1 MHLSRAALDEALEA
15 VLDAPTDLGTVEM
28 VVRRPDV
35 EEREILAIGRLT
47 VAEGL
52 EGDNWNRRGSS
63 RTEDGGPHP
72 DMQLN
77 VISAR
82 VSSLLCDGDAQLR
95 ALAGDQ
101 LHVDLDITES
111 NLPPRT
117 RLSLGSAVIE
127 VTEQPHRGCAKFA
140 ARFGADARRWVNS
153 GESGG
158 LRLRG
163 LNARVVVEGEVSPGD
178 WVTKLD

>member
-1 MHLSRAALDEALEA
+1 MHVPREALDEALES
-15 VLDAPTDLGTVEM
+15 VLDAPADHGTLEL

-35 EEREILAIGRLT
+35 EEREILLTGRLT

-63 RTEDGGPHP
+63 RTSDGGPHP

-82 VSSLLCDGDAQLR
+82 VSDLLADGDTELR

-111 NLPPRT
+111 NLPPGT
-117 RLSLGSAVIE
+117 RLGLGSAVIE

-153 GESGG
+153 GDGDG

-163 LNARVVVEGEVSPGD
+163 LNARVVVEGDISPGD
-178 WVTKLD
+178 TITKLS